1 MSIVLITGSA
11 GLIGSEAVEYFAN
24 LGYEI
29 VGIDNNMRQYF
40 FGNDG
45 DTKWNHQLLSEKLR
59 KQYTH
64 FDIDIRDNNK
74 IIELFN
80 KYSNNIQL
88 IVHTAAQPSHD
99 WAAKEPQLD
108 FGINA
113 NGTLN
118 LLEAM
123 RNYCPNSV
131 FVFMS
136 TNKVYGDQPNHL
148 PLIEKETRWE
158 LEQTHPYQNGIPEK
172 MNIDQCMHSLF
183 GASKLAADILVQEY
197 GRYFDLQT
205 ACLRGGVLTG
215 SKQSGA
221 QLHGFL
227 NYLMK
232 CIMTRTPYKIFGYK
246 GKQVRDIIHSKDVVS
261 AINSIFKNPRI
272 GEVYNLGGGRESNVS
287 VLEAIEIGQKIA
299 LQELDY
305 QYIDQHRTGD
315 HIWYISDTS
324 KFQSHYPE
332 WTLRYDL
339 EEILVEIFEEN
350 IKRWSIA

>member
-1 MSIVLITGSA
+1 MPIVLITGSA

-24 LGYEI
+24 IGYEI

-40 FGNDG
+40 FGTDG
-45 DTKWNHQLLSEKLR
+45 DTAWNSQLLTKKL
-59 KQYTH
+59 KNQYTH
-64 FDIDIRDNNK
+64 YDIDIRDNNK
-74 IIELFN
+74 IKNVFAR
-80 KYSNNIQL
+80 YSDNIKL

-123 RNYCPNSV
+123 RHYCPNSV

-136 TNKVYGDQPNHL
+136 TNKIYGDQPNHL

-158 LEQTHPYQNGIPEK
+158 IDHTHSFQNGIPEK
-172 MNIDQCMHSLF
+172 MAIDQCLHSLF

-197 GRYFDLQT
+197 GKYFNLQT
-205 ACLRGGVLTG
+205 TCLRGGVLTG

-232 CIMTRTPYKIFGYK
+232 CIMTETPYKIFGYK

-261 AINSIFKNPRI
+261 AIGHIFSSPRI
-272 GEVYNLGGGRESNVS
+272 GEVYNLGGGRQSNLS
-287 VLEAIEIGQKIA
+287 VLEAIELGQKIA
-299 LQELDY
+299 QKELDF
-305 QYIDQHRTGD
+305 QYVDQPRRGD

-324 KFQSHYPE
+324 KLQSHYPD
-332 WTLRYDL
+332 WKLRYTI
-339 EEILVEIFEEN
+339 EEILKEIYEEN
-350 IKRWSIA
+350 KERWTNV

>member
-1 MSIVLITGSA
+1 MSVVLITGSA
-11 GLIGSEAVEYFAN
+11 GLIGSETVEFFAN
-24 LGYEI
+24 LGYNI

-40 FGNDG
+40 FGTDG
-45 DTKWNHQLLSEKLR
+45 DTKWNRQLLSEKYK

-64 FDIDIRDNNK
+64 YNLDIRDNDK
-74 IIELFN
+74 IKQLFK

-108 FGINA
+108 FSINA

-123 RNYCPNSV
+123 RHYCPNSV

-136 TNKVYGDQPNHL
+136 TNKVYGDQPNQL

-158 LEQTHPYQNGIPEK
+158 IDHTHLYQNGIPEQ
-172 MNIDQCMHSLF
+172 MSVDQCMHSLF

-197 GRYFDLQT
+197 GKYFNLQT

-221 QLHGFL
+221 RLHGFL

-232 CIMTRTPYKIFGYK
+232 CIMTRTPYEIFGYK
-246 GKQVRDIIHSKDVVS
+246 GKQVRDIIHAKDVVL
-261 AINSIFKNPRI
+261 AIKNIFKHPRI
-272 GEVYNLGGGRESNVS
+272 GEVYNLGGGRQSNVS
-287 VLEAIEIGQKIA
+287 VLEAIEFGQKITQ
-299 LQELDY
+299 QELDY
-305 QYIDQHRTGD
+305 QYVDQHRMGD

-324 KFQSHYPE
+324 KFQSHYPD
-332 WTLRYDL
+332 WKLSYNV

-350 IKRWSIA
+350 KERWSNV

>member
-11 GLIGSEAVEYFAN
+11 GLIGSEAVEFFAC

-40 FGNDG
+40 FGTDG
-45 DTKWNHQLLSEKLR
+45 DTEWNSQLLSKKLK

-64 FDIDIRDNNK
+64 YNIDIRDSHK
-74 IIELFN
+74 INQVFQ
-80 KYSNNIQL
+80 KYSDNIKL

-123 RNYCPNSV
+123 RHYCPNSV

-136 TNKVYGDQPNHL
+136 TNKVYGDQPNRL
-148 PLIEKETRWE
+148 PHIEKETRWE
-158 LEQTHPYQNGIPEK
+158 IDPTHPHQKGIPEQ
-172 MNIDQCMHSLF
+172 MNIDQCLHSLF

-197 GRYFDLQT
+197 GKYFNLQT

-232 CIMTRTPYKIFGYK
+232 CIMTGTPYKIFGYK

-261 AINSIFKNPRI
+261 AINQIFKNPHI
-272 GEVYNLGGGRESNVS
+272 GEVYNLGGGRHSNVS
-287 VLEAIEIGQKIA
+287 VLEAIEIGQKIT
-299 LQELDY
+299 QKELDY
-305 QYIDQHRTGD
+305 QYVDQHRMGD

-324 KFQSHYPE
+324 KFQSHYPD
-332 WTLRYDL
+332 WKLSYNT

-350 IKRWSIA
+350 KERWPKT

>member
-1 MSIVLITGSA
+1 MSVVLITGSA
-11 GLIGSEAVEYFAN
+11 GLIGSEAVEFFAN

-40 FGNDG
+40 FGIDG
-45 DTKWNHQLLSEKLR
+45 DTEWNSELLSKKFK

-64 FDIDIRDNNK
+64 YSIDIRNSDK
-74 IIELFN
+74 INQVFE
-80 KYSNNIQL
+80 KYSNDIKL

-123 RNYCPNSV
+123 RHNCPNSV

-136 TNKVYGDQPNHL
+136 TNKVYGDQPNRL
-148 PLIEKETRWE
+148 PLLEQETRWE
-158 LEQTHPYQNGIPEK
+158 IDHTHSFENGIPET
-172 MNIDQCMHSLF
+172 MDIDQCMHSLF

-197 GRYFDLQT
+197 GKYFKLQT
-205 ACLRGGVLTG
+205 TCLRGGVLTG

-232 CIMTRTPYKIFGYK
+232 CIMTGTPYKIFGYK

-261 AINSIFKNPRI
+261 AINSIFENPRI
-272 GEVYNLGGGRESNVS
+272 GEVYNLGGGRQSNVS
-287 VLEAIEIGQKIA
+287 VLEAIELGQIITQKK
-299 LQELDY
+299 LKY
-305 QYIDQHRTGD
+305 QYVDQNRMGD
-315 HIWYISDTS
+315 HIWYISDIS
-324 KFQSHYPE
+324 KFKSHYPD
-332 WTLRYDL
+332 WKLTYQVK
-339 EEILVEIFEEN
+339 EILEEIFEEN
-350 IKRWSIA
+350 KDRWLNA

>member
-1 MSIVLITGSA
+1 MSVVLITGSA
-11 GLIGSEAVEYFAN
+11 GLIGSEAVEFFAN

-40 FGNDG
+40 FGIDG
-45 DTKWNHQLLSEKLR
+45 DTEWNSELLSKKLK

-64 FDIDIRDNNK
+64 YSIDIRDSDK
-74 IIELFN
+74 INQVFE
-80 KYSNNIQL
+80 KYSNNIKL

-123 RNYCPNSV
+123 RHNCPNSV

-136 TNKVYGDQPNHL
+136 TNKVYGDQPNRL
-148 PLIEKETRWE
+148 PLLEQETRWE
-158 LEQTHPYQNGIPEK
+158 IDHTHSFENGIPES
-172 MNIDQCMHSLF
+172 MDIDQCMHSLF

-197 GRYFDLQT
+197 GKYFKLQT
-205 ACLRGGVLTG
+205 TCLRGGVLTG

-232 CIMTRTPYKIFGYK
+232 CIMTGTPYKIFGYK

-261 AINSIFKNPRI
+261 AINSIFENPRI
-272 GEVYNLGGGRESNVS
+272 GEVYNLGGGRQSNVS
-287 VLEAIEIGQKIA
+287 VLEAIELGQIITQK
-299 LQELDY
+299 ELNY
-305 QYIDQHRTGD
+305 QYVNQSRMGD

-324 KFQSHYPE
+324 KFKSHYPD
-332 WTLRYDL
+332 WKLTYQVKGIL
-339 EEILVEIFEEN
+339 EEIFEEN
-350 IKRWSIA
+350 KDRWLNA